1 MLPCVLQ
8 SMLCHEGSIFLCLYT
23 SSLFFH
29 CWHLLQMLIEG
40 PCLHETDMYT
50 MQASQGGGGDWALA
64 SSGDLMATMHVL
76 KYNISKLSMS
86 FYELKFLDLID

>member
-1 MLPCVLQ
+1 
-8 SMLCHEGSIFLCLYT
+8 
-23 SSLFFH
+23 
-29 CWHLLQMLIEG
+29 
-40 PCLHETDMYT
+40 MYT

-86 FYELKFLDLID
+86 SYELNFLGLID